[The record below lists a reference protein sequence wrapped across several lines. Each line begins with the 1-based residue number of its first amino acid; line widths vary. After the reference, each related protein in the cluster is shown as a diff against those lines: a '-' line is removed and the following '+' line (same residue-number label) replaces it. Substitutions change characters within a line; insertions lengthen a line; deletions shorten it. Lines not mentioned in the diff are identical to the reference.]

1 MKQHSCSC
9 EPAALV
15 KKLPLKLRICIRED
29 ILIAAIRE
37 SYILVA
43 DDGHLQWQLE
53 SKTLL
58 AYLCGRVWCGDS
70 SAYFK
75 RRDAHVWKH
84 GKRHFPEHALEELFG
99 VQGLRNLRR
108 QRNLLPPPEGFEL
121 IDSLFDMEESGISA
135 V

>member
-1 MKQHSCSC
+1 MKDCKVN

-15 KKLPLKLRICIRED
+15 KQLPLKLRISLRED
-29 ILIAAIRE
+29 ILMAAIKE

-58 AYLCGRVWCGDS
+58 AYLCGRVWCGDT
-70 SAYFK
+70 SAYLK
-75 RRDAHVWKH
+75 QQHTVRWKH
-84 GKRHFPEHALEELFG
+84 GKRHFPEQALEQLFG
-99 VQGLRNLRR
+99 VTGLRNLRR

-121 IDSLFDMEESGISA
+121 IDNLFDMAESGISA